1 MASVNKVILIGNLGA
16 DPEIRF
22 LPSGQPVANLR
33 LATNEKWKGQDG
45 NMQERTEWHR
55 VVVFGKQAE
64 LCKEYLSKG
73 RQVYLEGRIQ
83 TRKWNDKEGR
93 ERFTTEIVAQN
104 VRFLGGRGEG
114 GERGERGAP
123 AEIDSPDAGSGDG
136 PAFDSGGSE
145 EDVPF

>member
-73 RQVYLEGRIQ
+73 RQIYLEGRIQ
-83 TRKWNDKEGR
+83 TRKWNDKEGK
-93 ERFTTEIVAQN
+93 ERYTTEVVARDI
-104 VRFLGGRGEG
+104 RFLGGRGEG
-114 GERGERGAP
+114 GERATP
-123 AEIDSPDAGSGDG
+123 AEPATDAGDV
-136 PAFDSGGSE
+136 PAFTGGGE
-145 EDVPF
+145 DDVPF